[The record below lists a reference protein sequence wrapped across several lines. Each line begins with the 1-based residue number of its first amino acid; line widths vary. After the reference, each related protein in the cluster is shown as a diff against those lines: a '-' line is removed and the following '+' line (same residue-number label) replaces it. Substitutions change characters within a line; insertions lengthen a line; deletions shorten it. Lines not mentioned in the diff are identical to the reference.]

1 MQLSLRILT
10 LQFMEWFTELLTG
23 NSIAHAVL
31 IYAFVIA
38 TGVMLGKIK
47 IAGISLGVTFVLF
60 MGILVGHFG
69 FTVDHTVMHFIK
81 EFGLILFIFSIGL
94 QVGPS
99 FFTSFK
105 KGGMQLNGL
114 AVLLILLGIG
124 VTLSLFYV
132 FSGGISI
139 PMLVGIM
146 QGAVTNTPG
155 LGAAQEALRQLSEAG
170 EISGHIPSIGLGY
183 AVAYPMGVIGV
194 LLSFIILRG
203 IFRVKLDKEEEALKK
218 QTETPETPNWISI
231 KLTNE
236 SLVDCTLSQC
246 QNMIRRQFIASRL
259 FNGKEV
265 IIPSDDTRLRLG
277 DILSIIVNDADEKS
291 VVAFMGKKVDYVWED
306 SENTMVS
313 RRIVVTQSN
322 INGKTIG
329 SLALRSVYGVNITR
343 VHRSGI
349 DLLAR
354 PELYLQVGDRVTVVG
369 SLDAIKKVEKILGNT
384 LKRLNEPH
392 LITIFLGIFVGIL
405 VGSIPIHFPNM
416 PMPAKLGLAGGPL
429 IVAILLGRF
438 GYRLKLITYTTQS
451 ANLMLRE
458 MGISLF
464 LASVGISA
472 GAEFV
477 DTVVSPDGL
486 RWILSGVLI
495 TMIPALTVG
504 IIGRLLKINYF
515 TLIGMIS
522 GSCTNPPALAYSS
535 SIANNDAPAVAYST
549 VYPLTMFLRI
559 ICAQFI
565 ILLFA

>member
-1 MQLSLRILT
+1 MN
-10 LQFMEWFTELLTG
+10 WFTELLTG

-47 IAGISLGVTFVLF
+47 IGGISLGVTFVLF

-105 KGGMQLNGL
+105 KGGMMLNGL
-114 AVLLILLGIG
+114 ACLLILLGIG
-124 VTLSLFYV
+124 VTLSLYYIF
-132 FSGGISI
+132 GGEISI

-170 EISGHIPSIGLGY
+170 ELTGHIPSIGLGY

-194 LLSFIILRG
+194 LLSFIIIRG
-203 IFRVKLDKEEEALKK
+203 IFRIKLDKEEECLSA
-218 QTETPETPNWISI
+218 QRESTETPNWISI
-231 KLTNE
+231 KVTNE

-259 FNGKEV
+259 FTGTEV
-265 IIPSDDTRLRLG
+265 IVPSEETRLRLD

-369 SLDAIKKVEKILGNT
+369 SVDAIKKVEQILGNT

>member
-1 MQLSLRILT
+1 MS
-10 LQFMEWFTELLTG
+10 WFTELLTG

-47 IAGISLGVTFVLF
+47 IGGISLGVTFVLF

-69 FTVDHTVMHFIK
+69 FTVDHTIMHFIK

-114 AVLLILLGIG
+114 ACLLVLLGIA
-124 VTLSLFYV
+124 VTLSLFYI
-132 FSGGISI
+132 FNGDISI

-170 EISGHIPSIGLGY
+170 ELTGPIPSIGLGY

-194 LLSFIILRG
+194 LLSFIIIRG
-203 IFRVKLDKEEEALKK
+203 IFRIKLEKEEESLTSQKGNH
-218 QTETPETPNWISI
+218 EVPNWITI
-231 KLTNE
+231 KVTNE
-236 SLVDCTLSQC
+236 ALVGSTLSAC
-246 QNMIRRQFIASRL
+246 QSMIRRQFIASRL
-259 FNGKEV
+259 FNGNEV
-265 IIPSDDTRLRLG
+265 IIPSDETKLALG
-277 DILSIIVNDADEKS
+277 DILSVIVNTADERS
-291 VVAFMGKKVDYVWED
+291 VTAFLGKKIDYVWED
-306 SENTMVS
+306 SENTMIS
-313 RRIVVTQSN
+313 RRIVVTQGN
-322 INGKTIG
+322 INGRTIG
-329 SLALRSVYGVNITR
+329 SLAFRSLYGVNITR

-369 SLDAIKKVEKILGNT
+369 ALESIKKVEKILGNT

-495 TMIPALTVG
+495 TMVPAITVG

-522 GSCTNPPALAYSS
+522 GSCTNPPALAYSG

>member
-1 MQLSLRILT
+1 
-10 LQFMEWFTELLTG
+10 MEWITELLTG

-38 TGVMLGKIK
+38 TGVLLGKIK
-47 IAGISLGVTFVLF
+47 IGGISLGVTFVLF
-60 MGILVGHFG
+60 MGIVVGHFG
-69 FTVDHTVMHFIK
+69 FTVDHTIMHFIK

-105 KGGMQLNGL
+105 KGGMMLNGL
-114 AVLLILLGIG
+114 ACLLILLGIG

-132 FSGGISI
+132 FHGDISI

-155 LGAAQEALRQLSEAG
+155 LGAAQEALNQLGREEA
-170 EISGHIPSIGLGY
+170 IGLGY

-194 LLSFIILRG
+194 LLTFIILRA
-203 IFRVKLDKEEEALKK
+203 IFRIKLDKEEESLKGQK
-218 QTETPETPNWISI
+218 ENHETPNWITI
-231 KLTNE
+231 KVANE
-236 SLVDCTLSQC
+236 SLVDCTLAQC
-246 QNMIRRQFIASRL
+246 QSMIRRQFIASRL

-265 IIPSDDTRLRLG
+265 IIPSDDTHLALG
-277 DILSIIVNDADEKS
+277 DILSVIVNSDDEKAVTS
-291 VVAFMGKKVDYVWED
+291 FLGKKIDYVWED

-322 INGKTIG
+322 VNGKTIG
-329 SLALRSVYGVNITR
+329 SLAFRTAYGVNITR

-369 SLDAIKKVEKILGNT
+369 SLDAIAKVEKILGNT

-464 LASVGISA
+464 LVSVGISA
-472 GAEFV
+472 GAGFV

-495 TMIPALTVG
+495 TMIPALIVG
-504 IIGRLLKINYF
+504 VVGRLLKLNYF

-522 GSCTNPPALAYSS
+522 GSCTNPPALAYSG

>member
-1 MQLSLRILT
+1 MS
-10 LQFMEWFTELLTG
+10 WFIELLTG

-114 AVLLILLGIG
+114 ACLLVLLGIG
-124 VTLSLFYV
+124 VTLSLFYI
-132 FSGGISI
+132 FNGSISI

-170 EISGHIPSIGLGY
+170 ELVGPIPSIGLGY
-183 AVAYPMGVIGV
+183 AVAYPMGVIGI
-194 LLSFIILRG
+194 LLSFIIIRG
-203 IFRVKLDKEEEALKK
+203 IFRIKLDKEEENLASQK
-218 QTETPETPNWISI
+218 ENHEVPNWITI
-231 KLTNE
+231 KVTNDA
-236 SLVDCTLSQC
+236 LVGCTLSAC
-246 QNMIRRQFIASRL
+246 QSMIRRQFIASRL
-259 FNGKEV
+259 FNGTEV
-265 IIPSDDTRLRLG
+265 IIPSDETKLALG
-277 DILSIIVNDADEKS
+277 DILSVIVNSADERS
-291 VVAFMGKKVDYVWED
+291 VIAFFGKKIDYVWED
-306 SENTMVS
+306 SENTMIS
-313 RRIVVTQSN
+313 RRIVVTQGN

-329 SLALRSVYGVNITR
+329 SLAFRSLYGVNITR

-369 SLDAIKKVEKILGNT
+369 SVDAIKKVETILGNT

-495 TMIPALTVG
+495 TMVPAITVG

>member
-1 MQLSLRILT
+1 MNWL
-10 LQFMEWFTELLTG
+10 TELLTG

-38 TGVMLGKIK
+38 TGVLLGKIK
-47 IAGISLGVTFVLF
+47 IGSVSLGVTFVLF

-69 FTVDHTVMHFIK
+69 FTVDHDIMHFVK

-105 KGGMQLNGL
+105 KGGMMLNGL

-124 VTLSLFYV
+124 VTLSLFGI
-132 FSGGISI
+132 FHGEISI

-170 EISGHIPSIGLGY
+170 ELAGPIPSIGLGY
-183 AVAYPMGVIGV
+183 AVAYPMGVIGI
-194 LLSFIILRG
+194 LLTFIILRFV
-203 IFRVKLDKEEEALKK
+203 FRIKLDKEEASLKEQK
-218 QTETPETPNWISI
+218 ESHETPNWITI
-231 KLTNE
+231 KITND
-236 SLVDCTLSQC
+236 SLIDCTLSQC
-246 QNMIRRQFIASRL
+246 QSMIRRQFIASRL
-259 FNGKEV
+259 FNGNEV
-265 IIPSDDTRLRLG
+265 IIPSDETCLKTG
-277 DILSIIVNDADEKS
+277 DIVSVIVNEADELA
-291 VVAFMGKKVDYVWED
+291 VTAFLGKKIDYVWED

-322 INGKTIG
+322 VNGKTIG
-329 SLALRSVYGVNITR
+329 SLAFRTAYGVNITR

-369 SLDAIKKVEKILGNT
+369 SLEAIGKVEKILGNT

-495 TMIPALTVG
+495 TMVPALIVG
-504 IIGRLLKINYF
+504 VIGRLLKINYF

-522 GSCTNPPALAYSS
+522 GSCTNPPALAYSG

>member
-1 MQLSLRILT
+1 MNWL
-10 LQFMEWFTELLTG
+10 TELLTG

-38 TGVMLGKIK
+38 TGVLLGKIK
-47 IAGISLGVTFVLF
+47 IGSVSLGVTFVLF

-69 FTVDHTVMHFIK
+69 FTVDHDIMHFVK

-105 KGGMQLNGL
+105 KGGMLLNSL
-114 AVLLILLGIG
+114 ACLLILLGIG
-124 VTLSLFYV
+124 VTLSLFYI
-132 FSGGISI
+132 FHGEISI

-170 EISGHIPSIGLGY
+170 ELAGPIPSIGLGY
-183 AVAYPMGVIGV
+183 AVAYPMGVIGI
-194 LLSFIILRG
+194 LLTFIILRFV
-203 IFRVKLDKEEEALKK
+203 FRIKLDKEEASLKAQK
-218 QTETPETPNWISI
+218 ESHETPNWITI
-231 KLTNE
+231 KITNE
-236 SLVDCTLSQC
+236 SLAGCTLATC
-246 QNMIRRQFIASRL
+246 QHMIRRQFIASRL
-259 FNGKEV
+259 FNGNEV
-265 IIPSDDTRLRLG
+265 SIPSDETLLQVG
-277 DILSIIVNDADEKS
+277 DIVSVIVNEADEKA
-291 VVAFMGKKVDYVWED
+291 VTTFLGKKIEYQWED

-322 INGKTIG
+322 INGRTIG

-369 SLDAIKKVEKILGNT
+369 SLEAIGKVEKILGNT

-429 IVAILLGRF
+429 IIAILLGRF

-495 TMIPALTVG
+495 TMVPALIVG

-522 GSCTNPPALAYSS
+522 GSCTNPPALAYSG

>member
-1 MQLSLRILT
+1 
-10 LQFMEWFTELLTG
+10 MEWFTELLTG
-23 NSIAHAVL
+23 NYIAHAVL

-114 AVLLILLGIG
+114 ACLLVLLGIA
-124 VTLSLFYV
+124 VTLSLFYI
-132 FSGGISI
+132 FNGGISI

-170 EISGHIPSIGLGY
+170 ELLGPIPSIGLGY

-203 IFRVKLDKEEEALKK
+203 IFRIKLEKEEETL
-218 QTETPETPNWISI
+218 TSDRETSETPNWISI
-231 KLTNE
+231 KINNE
-236 SLVDCTLSQC
+236 ALVGCSLAQC

-259 FNGKEV
+259 FNGEEV
-265 IIPSDDTRLRLG
+265 IIPSEETCLKLG
-277 DILSIIVNDADEKS
+277 DILSVIVNEADEKS
-291 VVAFMGKKVDYVWED
+291 LVAFLGKKVDYVWED

-322 INGKTIG
+322 VNGKTIG
-329 SLALRSVYGVNITR
+329 SLAFRSLYGVNITR

-369 SLDAIKKVEKILGNT
+369 SVEAIKKVEKILGNT

-495 TMIPALTVG
+495 TMIPAITVG
-504 IIGRLLKINYF
+504 IIGRLMKINYF

-535 SIANNDAPAVAYST
+535 SIASNDAPAVAYST

-559 ICAQFI
+559 VCAQFI

>member
-1 MQLSLRILT
+1 MNWL
-10 LQFMEWFTELLTG
+10 TELLTG

-38 TGVMLGKIK
+38 TGVLLGKIK
-47 IAGISLGVTFVLF
+47 IGSVSLGVTFVLF

-69 FTVDHTVMHFIK
+69 FTVDHDIMHFVK

-105 KGGMQLNGL
+105 KGGMLLNSL
-114 AVLLILLGIG
+114 ACLLILLGIG
-124 VTLSLFYV
+124 VTLSLFYI
-132 FSGGISI
+132 FHGEISI

-170 EISGHIPSIGLGY
+170 ELAGPIPSIGLGY
-183 AVAYPMGVIGV
+183 AVAYPMGVIGI
-194 LLSFIILRG
+194 LLTFIILRFV
-203 IFRVKLDKEEEALKK
+203 FRIKLDKEEASLKAQK
-218 QTETPETPNWISI
+218 ESHETPNWITI
-231 KLTNE
+231 KITNE
-236 SLVDCTLSQC
+236 SLAGCTLATC
-246 QNMIRRQFIASRL
+246 QHMIRRQFIASRL
-259 FNGKEV
+259 FNGNEV
-265 IIPSDDTRLRLG
+265 SIPSDETLLQVG
-277 DILSIIVNDADEKS
+277 DIVSVIVNEADEKA
-291 VVAFMGKKVDYVWED
+291 VTTFLGKKIEYQWED

-322 INGKTIG
+322 INGRTIG

-369 SLDAIKKVEKILGNT
+369 SLEAIGKVEKMLGNT

-495 TMIPALTVG
+495 TMVPALIVG

>member
-1 MQLSLRILT
+1 MNWL
-10 LQFMEWFTELLTG
+10 TELLTG

-38 TGVMLGKIK
+38 TGVLLGKIK
-47 IAGISLGVTFVLF
+47 IGSVSLGVTFVLF

-69 FTVDHTVMHFIK
+69 FTVDHDIMHFVK

-105 KGGMQLNGL
+105 KGGMLLNSL
-114 AVLLILLGIG
+114 ACLLILLGIG
-124 VTLSLFYV
+124 VTLSLFYI
-132 FSGGISI
+132 FHGEISI

-170 EISGHIPSIGLGY
+170 ELAGPIPSIGLGY
-183 AVAYPMGVIGV
+183 AVAYPMGVIGI
-194 LLSFIILRG
+194 LLTFIILRLV
-203 IFRVKLDKEEEALKK
+203 FRIKLDKEEASLKAQK
-218 QTETPETPNWISI
+218 ESHETPNWITI
-231 KLTNE
+231 KITNE
-236 SLVDCTLSQC
+236 SLAGCTLATC
-246 QNMIRRQFIASRL
+246 QHMIRRQFIASRL
-259 FNGKEV
+259 FNGNEV
-265 IIPSDDTRLRLG
+265 SIPSDETLLQVG
-277 DILSIIVNDADEKS
+277 DIVSVIVNEADEKA
-291 VVAFMGKKVDYVWED
+291 VTTFLGKKIEYQWED

-322 INGKTIG
+322 INGRTIG

-369 SLDAIKKVEKILGNT
+369 SLEAIGKVEKMLGNT

-495 TMIPALTVG
+495 TMVPALIVG
-504 IIGRLLKINYF
+504 VIGRLLKINYF

>member
-1 MQLSLRILT
+1 MNWL
-10 LQFMEWFTELLTG
+10 TELLTG

-38 TGVMLGKIK
+38 TGVLLGKIK
-47 IAGISLGVTFVLF
+47 IGSVSLGVTFVLF

-69 FTVDHTVMHFIK
+69 FTVDHDIMHFVK

-105 KGGMQLNGL
+105 KGGMLLNSL
-114 AVLLILLGIG
+114 ACLLILLGIG
-124 VTLSLFYV
+124 VTLSLFYI
-132 FSGGISI
+132 FHGEISI

-170 EISGHIPSIGLGY
+170 ELAGPIPSIGLGY
-183 AVAYPMGVIGV
+183 AVAYPMGVIGI
-194 LLSFIILRG
+194 LLTFIILRLV
-203 IFRVKLDKEEEALKK
+203 FRIKLDKEEASLKAQK
-218 QTETPETPNWISI
+218 ESHETPNWITI
-231 KLTNE
+231 KITNE
-236 SLVDCTLSQC
+236 SLAGCTLATC
-246 QNMIRRQFIASRL
+246 QHMIRRQFIASRL
-259 FNGKEV
+259 FNGNEV
-265 IIPSDDTRLRLG
+265 SIPSDETLLQVG
-277 DILSIIVNDADEKS
+277 DIVSVIVNEADEKA
-291 VVAFMGKKVDYVWED
+291 VTTFLGKKIEYQWED

-322 INGKTIG
+322 INGRTIG

-369 SLDAIKKVEKILGNT
+369 SLEAIGKVEKMLGNT

-495 TMIPALTVG
+495 TMVPALIVG
-504 IIGRLLKINYF
+504 VIGRLLKINYF

-522 GSCTNPPALAYSS
+522 GSCTNPPALAYSG

>member
-1 MQLSLRILT
+1 MNWL
-10 LQFMEWFTELLTG
+10 TELLTG

-38 TGVMLGKIK
+38 TGVLLGKIK
-47 IAGISLGVTFVLF
+47 IGSVSLGVTFVLF

-69 FTVDHTVMHFIK
+69 LTIDPAIMHFVK

-105 KGGMQLNGL
+105 KGGMLLNSL
-114 AVLLILLGIG
+114 ACLLILLGIG
-124 VTLSLFYV
+124 VTLSLFYI
-132 FSGGISI
+132 FHGEISI

-170 EISGHIPSIGLGY
+170 ELAGPIPSIGLGY
-183 AVAYPMGVIGV
+183 AVAYPMGVIGI
-194 LLSFIILRG
+194 LLTFIILRLV
-203 IFRVKLDKEEEALKK
+203 FRIKLDKEEASLKAQK
-218 QTETPETPNWISI
+218 ESHETPNWITI
-231 KLTNE
+231 KITNE
-236 SLVDCTLSQC
+236 SLAGCTLATC
-246 QNMIRRQFIASRL
+246 QHMIRRQFIASRL
-259 FNGKEV
+259 FNGNEV
-265 IIPSDDTRLRLG
+265 SIPSDETLLQVG
-277 DILSIIVNDADEKS
+277 DIVSVIVNEADEKA
-291 VVAFMGKKVDYVWED
+291 VTTFLGKKIEYQWED

-322 INGKTIG
+322 INGRTIG

-369 SLDAIKKVEKILGNT
+369 SLEAIGKVEKMLGNT

-495 TMIPALTVG
+495 TMVPALIVG
-504 IIGRLLKINYF
+504 VIGRLLKINYF

-522 GSCTNPPALAYSS
+522 GSCTNPPALAYSG

>member
-1 MQLSLRILT
+1 M
-10 LQFMEWFTELLTG
+10 
-23 NSIAHAVL
+23 
-31 IYAFVIA
+31 
-38 TGVMLGKIK
+38 
-47 IAGISLGVTFVLF
+47 
-60 MGILVGHFG
+60 
-69 FTVDHTVMHFIK
+69 
-81 EFGLILFIFSIGL
+81 
-94 QVGPS
+94 
-99 FFTSFK
+99 
-105 KGGMQLNGL
+105 
-114 AVLLILLGIG
+114 
-124 VTLSLFYV
+124 
-132 FSGGISI
+132 
-139 PMLVGIM
+139 
-146 QGAVTNTPG
+146 
-155 LGAAQEALRQLSEAG
+155 
-170 EISGHIPSIGLGY
+170 
-183 AVAYPMGVIGV
+183 
-194 LLSFIILRG
+194 
-203 IFRVKLDKEEEALKK
+203 
-218 QTETPETPNWISI
+218 
-231 KLTNE
+231 
-236 SLVDCTLSQC
+236 
-246 QNMIRRQFIASRL
+246 
-259 FNGKEV
+259 
-265 IIPSDDTRLRLG
+265 
-277 DILSIIVNDADEKS
+277 
-291 VVAFMGKKVDYVWED
+291 WED

-369 SLDAIKKVEKILGNT
+369 SVDAIKKVEQILGNT

>member
-1 MQLSLRILT
+1 
-10 LQFMEWFTELLTG
+10 MEWLTSLLTEQ
-23 NSIAHAVL
+23 SIAQSVL
-31 IYAFVIA
+31 LYSFIIA
-38 TGVMLGKIK
+38 TGVSLGKIK
-47 IAGISLGVTFVLF
+47 IGGVSLGVTFVLF
-60 MGILVGHFG
+60 MGILVGHLG
-69 FTVDHTVMHFIK
+69 FTVNHDILHFIK

-105 KGGMQLNGL
+105 KGGMMLNGL
-114 AVLLILLGIG
+114 ACLLVFLGIT
-124 VTLSLFYV
+124 VTVVLYYAF
-132 FSGGISI
+132 GGDISM
-139 PMLVGIM
+139 PMMVGIM

-155 LGAAQEALRQLSEAG
+155 LGAAQEALSQLQDAG
-170 EISGHIPSIGLGY
+170 DLLTPMPSIGLGY
-183 AVAYPMGVIGV
+183 AVAYPMGVIGI
-194 LLSFIILRG
+194 LLTFIILRLV
-203 IFRVKLDKEEEALKK
+203 FRIQLDNEEKQLKEQQGEHQA
-218 QTETPETPNWISI
+218 PDWITI
-231 KLTNE
+231 RITND
-236 SLVDCTLSQC
+236 SLVGLSILQC
-246 QNMIRRQFIASRL
+246 QSMIRRDFVVSRL
-259 FNGKEV
+259 FNGQEV
-265 IIPSDDTRLRLG
+265 IIPSDETTLQYN
-277 DILSIIVNDADEKS
+277 DILSVIVNEKDERA
-291 VVAFMGKKVDYVWED
+291 VIAFLGKKIDYVWED

-313 RRIVVTQSN
+313 RRIVVTQSKV
-322 INGKTIG
+322 NGKTIG
-329 SLALRSVYGVNITR
+329 SLAFRTAYGVNITR

-349 DLLAR
+349 DLLAT

-369 SLDAIKKVEKILGNT
+369 APDAIKRVEKILGNT

-392 LITIFLGIFVGIL
+392 LITIFFGVMLGIL

-472 GAEFV
+472 GGEFV
-477 DTVVSPDGL
+477 ETVVSPDGL
-486 RWILSGVLI
+486 RWILCGVLI
-495 TMIPALTVG
+495 TMVPALIVG
-504 IIGRLLKINYF
+504 VVGRLLKVNYF

-522 GSCTNPPALAYSS
+522 GSCTNPPALAYSGT
-535 SIANNDAPAVAYST
+535 IANNDAPAVAYST

-559 ICAQFI
+559 VCAQLI

>member
-1 MQLSLRILT
+1 MNWL
-10 LQFMEWFTELLTG
+10 TELLTG

-38 TGVMLGKIK
+38 TGVLLGKIK
-47 IAGISLGVTFVLF
+47 IGSVSLGVTFVLF

-69 FTVDHTVMHFIK
+69 FTVDHDIMHFVK

-105 KGGMQLNGL
+105 KGGMLLNGL

-124 VTLSLFYV
+124 VTLSLFGI
-132 FSGGISI
+132 FHGEISI

-170 EISGHIPSIGLGY
+170 ELAGPIPSIGLGY
-183 AVAYPMGVIGV
+183 AVAYPMGVIGI
-194 LLSFIILRG
+194 LLTFIILRFV
-203 IFRVKLDKEEEALKK
+203 FRIKLDKEEASLKEQK
-218 QTETPETPNWISI
+218 ESHETPNWITI
-231 KLTNE
+231 KITND
-236 SLVDCTLSQC
+236 SLIDCTLSQC
-246 QNMIRRQFIASRL
+246 QSMIRRQFIASRL
-259 FNGKEV
+259 YNGTEV
-265 IIPSDDTRLRLG
+265 IIPSDETRLKTG
-277 DILSIIVNDADEKS
+277 DIVSVIVNEADELA
-291 VVAFMGKKVDYVWED
+291 VTAFLGKKIDYVWED

-322 INGKTIG
+322 VNGKTIG
-329 SLALRSVYGVNITR
+329 SLAFRTAYGVNITR

-369 SLDAIKKVEKILGNT
+369 SLEAIGKVEKILGNT

-495 TMIPALTVG
+495 TMVPALIVG
-504 IIGRLLKINYF
+504 VIGRLLKINYF

-522 GSCTNPPALAYSS
+522 GSCTNPPALAYSG

>member
-1 MQLSLRILT
+1 MD
-10 LQFMEWFTELLTG
+10 WFTELLTG

-47 IAGISLGVTFVLF
+47 IGGISLGVTFVLF

-132 FSGGISI
+132 FNGGISI

-203 IFRVKLDKEEEALKK
+203 IFRVKLDKEEEALKS
-218 QTETPETPNWISI
+218 QTETNETPNWISI
-231 KLTNE
+231 KVTNE

-265 IIPSDDTRLRLG
+265 TIPSDDTRLRLG

-313 RRIVVTQSN
+313 RRIVVTQSK
-322 INGKTIG
+322 INGRTIG
-329 SLALRSVYGVNITR
+329 SLAFRSVYGVNITR

-369 SLDAIKKVEKILGNT
+369 SLDAIKKVEQILGNT

>member
-1 MQLSLRILT
+1 MS
-10 LQFMEWFTELLTG
+10 WFTELLTG

-47 IAGISLGVTFVLF
+47 IGGISLGVTFVLF

-69 FTVDHTVMHFIK
+69 FTVDHTIMHFIK

-114 AVLLILLGIG
+114 ACLLVLLGIS
-124 VTLSLFYV
+124 VTLSLFYI
-132 FSGGISI
+132 FNGDISI

-170 EISGHIPSIGLGY
+170 ELTGPIPSIGLGY

-194 LLSFIILRG
+194 LLSFIIIRG
-203 IFRVKLDKEEEALKK
+203 IFRIKLEKEEESLTSHKGNH
-218 QTETPETPNWISI
+218 EVPNWITI
-231 KLTNE
+231 RVTNE
-236 SLVDCTLSQC
+236 ALVGSTLSAC
-246 QNMIRRQFIASRL
+246 QSMIRRQFIASRL
-259 FNGKEV
+259 FNGNEV
-265 IIPSDDTRLRLG
+265 IIPSDETKLALG
-277 DILSIIVNDADEKS
+277 DILSVIVNTADERS
-291 VVAFMGKKVDYVWED
+291 VTAFLGKKIDYVWED
-306 SENTMVS
+306 SENTMIS
-313 RRIVVTQSN
+313 RRIVVTQGN
-322 INGKTIG
+322 INGRTIG
-329 SLALRSVYGVNITR
+329 SLAFRSLYGVNITR

-369 SLDAIKKVEKILGNT
+369 ALESIKKVEKILGNT

-495 TMIPALTVG
+495 TMVPAITVG

-522 GSCTNPPALAYSS
+522 GSCTNPPALAYSG

>member
-1 MQLSLRILT
+1 
-10 LQFMEWFTELLTG
+10 MEWLKNLLTEQ
-23 NSIAHAVL
+23 SIAQSVL
-31 IYAFVIA
+31 LYSFIIA
-38 TGVMLGKIK
+38 TGVSLGKIK
-47 IAGISLGVTFVLF
+47 IGGVSLGVTFVLF
-60 MGILVGHFG
+60 MGILVGHLG
-69 FTVDHTVMHFIK
+69 FSVNPDILHFIK

-105 KGGMQLNGL
+105 KGGMLLNGL
-114 AVLLILLGIG
+114 ACLLILLGIT
-124 VTLSLFYV
+124 VTVMLFYA
-132 FSGGISI
+132 FGGDISM
-139 PMLVGIM
+139 PMMVGIM

-155 LGAAQEALRQLSEAG
+155 LGAAQEALSQLQDAG
-170 EISGHIPSIGLGY
+170 DLLGPVPSIGLGY
-183 AVAYPMGVIGV
+183 AVAYPMGVIGI
-194 LLSFIILRG
+194 LLTFIILRLV
-203 IFRVKLDKEEEALKK
+203 FRIQLDNEEKQLKEQQGEHQA
-218 QTETPETPNWISI
+218 PDWITI
-231 KLTNE
+231 RITND
-236 SLVDCTLSQC
+236 SLVGLSILQC
-246 QNMIRRQFIASRL
+246 QSMIRRDFVVSRL
-259 FNGKEV
+259 YNGNEV
-265 IIPSDDTRLRLG
+265 IIPSDETTLQYN
-277 DILSIIVNDADEKS
+277 DILSVIVNENDERA
-291 VVAFMGKKVDYVWED
+291 VIAFLGKKIDYVWED

-313 RRIVVTQSN
+313 RRIVVTQSKV
-322 INGKTIG
+322 NGKSIG
-329 SLALRSVYGVNITR
+329 SLAFRTAYGVNITR

-349 DLLAR
+349 DLLAT

-369 SLDAIKKVEKILGNT
+369 APDAIKRVEKILGNT

-392 LITIFLGIFVGIL
+392 LITIFFGVMLGIL

-477 DTVVSPDGL
+477 ETVVSPDGL
-486 RWILSGVLI
+486 RWILCGMLI
-495 TMIPALTVG
+495 TMVPALTVG
-504 IIGRLLKINYF
+504 VIGRLLKLNYF

-522 GSCTNPPALAYSS
+522 GSCTNPPALAYSGT
-535 SIANNDAPAVAYST
+535 IANNDAPAVAYST

-559 ICAQFI
+559 VCAQII

>member
-1 MQLSLRILT
+1 
-10 LQFMEWFTELLTG
+10 MEWFTELLTC

-114 AVLLILLGIG
+114 ACLLVLLGIA
-124 VTLSLFYV
+124 VTLSLFYI
-132 FSGGISI
+132 FNGGISI

-170 EISGHIPSIGLGY
+170 ELLGPIPSIGLGY

-203 IFRVKLDKEEEALKK
+203 IFRIKLEKEEETL
-218 QTETPETPNWISI
+218 TSDRETSETPNWISI
-231 KLTNE
+231 KINNE
-236 SLVDCTLSQC
+236 ALVGCSLAQC

-259 FNGKEV
+259 FNGEEV
-265 IIPSDDTRLRLG
+265 IIPSEETCLKLG
-277 DILSIIVNDADEKS
+277 DILSVIVNEADEKS
-291 VVAFMGKKVDYVWED
+291 LVAFLGKKVDYVWED

-322 INGKTIG
+322 VNGKTIG
-329 SLALRSVYGVNITR
+329 SLAFRSLYGVNITR

-369 SLDAIKKVEKILGNT
+369 SVEAIKKVEKILGNT

-486 RWILSGVLI
+486 LWILSGVLI

-504 IIGRLLKINYF
+504 IIGRLMKINYF

-535 SIANNDAPAVAYST
+535 SIASNDAPAVAYST

-559 ICAQFI
+559 VCAQFI

>member
-1 MQLSLRILT
+1 MNWL
-10 LQFMEWFTELLTG
+10 TELLTG

-38 TGVMLGKIK
+38 TGVLLGKIK
-47 IAGISLGVTFVLF
+47 IGSVSLGVTFVLF

-69 FTVDHTVMHFIK
+69 FTVDHDIMHFVK

-105 KGGMQLNGL
+105 KGGMLLNGL

-124 VTLSLFYV
+124 VTLSLFGI
-132 FSGGISI
+132 FHGEISI

-170 EISGHIPSIGLGY
+170 ELAGPIPSIGLGY
-183 AVAYPMGVIGV
+183 AVAYPMGVIGI
-194 LLSFIILRG
+194 LLTFIILRFV
-203 IFRVKLDKEEEALKK
+203 FRIKLDKEEASLKEQK
-218 QTETPETPNWISI
+218 ESHETPNWITI
-231 KLTNE
+231 KITND
-236 SLVDCTLSQC
+236 SLIDCTLSQC
-246 QNMIRRQFIASRL
+246 QSMIRRQFIASRL
-259 FNGKEV
+259 FNGNEV
-265 IIPSDDTRLRLG
+265 IIPSDETRLKTG
-277 DILSIIVNDADEKS
+277 DIVSVIVNEADELA
-291 VVAFMGKKVDYVWED
+291 VTAFLGKKIDYVWED

-322 INGKTIG
+322 VNGKTIG
-329 SLALRSVYGVNITR
+329 SLAFRTAYGVNITR

-369 SLDAIKKVEKILGNT
+369 SLEAIGKVEKILGNT

-405 VGSIPIHFPNM
+405 LGSIPIHFPNM

-495 TMIPALTVG
+495 TMVPALIVG
-504 IIGRLLKINYF
+504 VIGRLLKINYF

-522 GSCTNPPALAYSS
+522 GSCTNPPALAYSG

>member
-1 MQLSLRILT
+1 MDWLV
-10 LQFMEWFTELLTG
+10 ELLTR
-23 NSIAHAVL
+23 SSVAHAVL
-31 IYAFVIA
+31 IYSFVIA
-38 TGVMLGKIK
+38 SGVLLGKIK
-47 IAGISLGVTFVLF
+47 IGGISLGVTFVLF

-69 FTVDHTVMHFIK
+69 VYLNPDLMHFLK

-105 KGGMQLNGL
+105 KGGMLLNGL
-114 AVLLILLGIG
+114 ACLLVALGIG
-124 VTLSLFYV
+124 VTLSLFYI
-132 FSGGISI
+132 FHGDISM

-170 EISGHIPSIGLGY
+170 ELTGPIPSIGLGY

-194 LLSFIILRG
+194 LLSFMILRLL
-203 IFRVKLDKEEEALKK
+203 FRVKLDKEEEALKAQK
-218 QTETPETPNWISI
+218 ETHETPNWISI
-231 KLTNE
+231 QVHNE
-236 SLVDCTLSQC
+236 SLAGCTLLQC
-246 QNMIRRQFIASRL
+246 QDLVRRQFVASRL
-259 FNGKEV
+259 YNGEKV
-265 IIPSDDTRLRLG
+265 IIPSDETPLQVG
-277 DILSIIVNDADEKS
+277 DILSVVVNEADEKA
-291 VVAFMGKKVDYVWED
+291 VTTFLGKKVDYVWED
-306 SENTMVS
+306 SEKEMVS
-313 RRIVVTQSN
+313 RRIVVTQSS

-329 SLALRSVYGVNITR
+329 SLAFRSTYGVNITR

-369 SLDAIKKVEKILGNT
+369 SLEAIGKVEKILGNT

-392 LITIFLGIFVGIL
+392 LIAIFFGICAGIL
-405 VGSIPIHFPNM
+405 VGSMPFHFPNM

-486 RWILSGVLI
+486 LWIACGVLI
-495 TMIPALTVG
+495 TMVPALIVG

-522 GSCTNPPALAYSS
+522 GSCTNPPALAYSG

>member
-1 MQLSLRILT
+1 
-10 LQFMEWFTELLTG
+10 MEWITELLTG

-38 TGVMLGKIK
+38 TGVLLGKIK
-47 IAGISLGVTFVLF
+47 IGGISLGVTFVLF

-69 FTVDHTVMHFIK
+69 FTVDHTIMHFIK

-105 KGGMQLNGL
+105 KGGMMLNGL
-114 AVLLILLGIG
+114 ACLLILLGIG

-132 FSGGISI
+132 FHGDISI

-155 LGAAQEALRQLSEAG
+155 LGAAQEALNQLGRDEA
-170 EISGHIPSIGLGY
+170 IGLGY

-194 LLSFIILRG
+194 LLTFIILRA
-203 IFRVKLDKEEEALKK
+203 IFRIKLEKEEESLKSQK
-218 QTETPETPNWISI
+218 ENHETPNWITI
-231 KLTNE
+231 KVANE
-236 SLVDCTLSQC
+236 SLVDCTLAQC
-246 QNMIRRQFIASRL
+246 QSMIRRQFIASRL

-265 IIPSDDTRLRLG
+265 IIPSDDTHLALG
-277 DILSIIVNDADEKS
+277 DILSVIVNSDDEKAVTS
-291 VVAFMGKKVDYVWED
+291 FLGKKIDYVWED

-322 INGKTIG
+322 VNGKTIG
-329 SLALRSVYGVNITR
+329 SLAFRTAYGVNITR

-369 SLDAIKKVEKILGNT
+369 SLDAIAKVEKILGNT

-472 GAEFV
+472 GAGFV

-495 TMIPALTVG
+495 TMIPALIVG
-504 IIGRLLKINYF
+504 VVGRLLKLNYF

-522 GSCTNPPALAYSS
+522 GSCTNPPALAYSG

>member
-1 MQLSLRILT
+1 MDWLV
-10 LQFMEWFTELLTG
+10 ELLTR
-23 NSIAHAVL
+23 SSVAHAVL
-31 IYAFVIA
+31 IYSFVIA
-38 TGVMLGKIK
+38 SGVLLGKIK
-47 IAGISLGVTFVLF
+47 IGGISLGVTFVLF

-69 FTVDHTVMHFIK
+69 VYLNPDLMHFLK

-105 KGGMQLNGL
+105 KGGMLLNGL
-114 AVLLILLGIG
+114 ACLLVALGIG
-124 VTLSLFYV
+124 VTLSLFYI
-132 FSGGISI
+132 FHGDISM

-170 EISGHIPSIGLGY
+170 ELTGPVPSIGLGY

-194 LLSFIILRG
+194 LLSFMILRLL
-203 IFRVKLDKEEEALKK
+203 FRVKLDKEEDALKAQK
-218 QTETPETPNWISI
+218 ETHETPNWISI
-231 KLTNE
+231 QVHNE
-236 SLVDCTLSQC
+236 SLAGCTLLQC
-246 QNMIRRQFIASRL
+246 QDLVRRQFVASRL
-259 FNGKEV
+259 YNGEKV
-265 IIPSDDTRLRLG
+265 IIPSDETPLQVG
-277 DILSIIVNDADEKS
+277 DILSVVVNEADEKA
-291 VVAFMGKKVDYVWED
+291 VTTFLGKKVDYVWED
-306 SENTMVS
+306 SEKEMVS
-313 RRIVVTQSN
+313 RRIVVTQSS

-329 SLALRSVYGVNITR
+329 SLAFRSTYGVNITR

-369 SLDAIKKVEKILGNT
+369 SLEAIGKVEKILGNT

-392 LITIFLGIFVGIL
+392 LIAIFFGICAGIL
-405 VGSIPIHFPNM
+405 VGSMPFHFPNM

-486 RWILSGVLI
+486 LWIACGVLI
-495 TMIPALTVG
+495 TMVPALIVG

-522 GSCTNPPALAYSS
+522 GSCTNPPALAYSG

>member
-1 MQLSLRILT
+1 
-10 LQFMEWFTELLTG
+10 MEWFTELLTG

-114 AVLLILLGIG
+114 ACLLVLLGIA
-124 VTLSLFYV
+124 VTLSLFYI
-132 FSGGISI
+132 FNGDISI

-170 EISGHIPSIGLGY
+170 ELLGPIPSIGLGY

-203 IFRVKLDKEEEALKK
+203 IFRIKLEKEEETL
-218 QTETPETPNWISI
+218 TSDRETSETPNWISI
-231 KLTNE
+231 KINNE
-236 SLVDCTLSQC
+236 ALVGCSLAQC

-259 FNGKEV
+259 FNGEEV
-265 IIPSDDTRLRLG
+265 IIPSEETCLKLG
-277 DILSIIVNDADEKS
+277 DILSVIVNEADEKS
-291 VVAFMGKKVDYVWED
+291 LVAFLGKKVDYVWED

-322 INGKTIG
+322 VNGKTIG
-329 SLALRSVYGVNITR
+329 SLAFRSLYGVNITR

-369 SLDAIKKVEKILGNT
+369 SVEAIKKVEKILGNT

-486 RWILSGVLI
+486 LWILSGVLI

-504 IIGRLLKINYF
+504 IIGRLMKINYF

-535 SIANNDAPAVAYST
+535 SIASNDAPAVAYST

-559 ICAQFI
+559 VCAQFI

>member
-1 MQLSLRILT
+1 MDWLV
-10 LQFMEWFTELLTG
+10 ELLTR
-23 NSIAHAVL
+23 SSVAHAVL
-31 IYAFVIA
+31 IYSFVIA
-38 TGVMLGKIK
+38 SGVLLGKIK
-47 IAGISLGVTFVLF
+47 IGGISLGVTFVLF

-69 FTVDHTVMHFIK
+69 VNLNPDLMHFLK

-105 KGGMQLNGL
+105 KGGMLLNGL
-114 AVLLILLGIG
+114 ACLLVALGIG
-124 VTLSLFYV
+124 VTLSLFYI
-132 FSGGISI
+132 FHGDISM

-170 EISGHIPSIGLGY
+170 ELTGPIPSIGLGY

-194 LLSFIILRG
+194 LLSFMILRLL
-203 IFRVKLDKEEEALKK
+203 FRVKLDKEEEALKAQK
-218 QTETPETPNWISI
+218 ETHETPNWISI
-231 KLTNE
+231 QVHNE
-236 SLVDCTLSQC
+236 SLAGCTLLQC
-246 QNMIRRQFIASRL
+246 QDLVRRQFVASRL
-259 FNGKEV
+259 YNGEKV
-265 IIPSDDTRLRLG
+265 IIPSDETPLQVG
-277 DILSIIVNDADEKS
+277 DILSVVVNEADEKA
-291 VVAFMGKKVDYVWED
+291 VTTFLGKKVDYVWED
-306 SENTMVS
+306 SEKEMVS
-313 RRIVVTQSN
+313 RRIVVTQSS

-329 SLALRSVYGVNITR
+329 SLAFRSTYGVNITR

-369 SLDAIKKVEKILGNT
+369 SLEAIGKVEKILGNT

-392 LITIFLGIFVGIL
+392 LIAIFFGICAGIL
-405 VGSIPIHFPNM
+405 VGSMPFHFPNM

-486 RWILSGVLI
+486 LWIACGVLI
-495 TMIPALTVG
+495 TMLPALIVG

>member
-1 MQLSLRILT
+1 MS
-10 LQFMEWFTELLTG
+10 WFTELLTG

-47 IAGISLGVTFVLF
+47 IGGISLGVTFVLF

-69 FTVDHTVMHFIK
+69 FTVDHTIMHFIK

-114 AVLLILLGIG
+114 ACLLVLLGIA
-124 VTLSLFYV
+124 VTLSLFYI
-132 FSGGISI
+132 FNGDISI

-170 EISGHIPSIGLGY
+170 ELTGPIPSIGLGY

-194 LLSFIILRG
+194 LLSFIIIRG
-203 IFRVKLDKEEEALKK
+203 IFRIKLEKEEESLISQKGNH
-218 QTETPETPNWISI
+218 EVPNWITI
-231 KLTNE
+231 RVTNE
-236 SLVDCTLSQC
+236 ALVGSTLSAC
-246 QNMIRRQFIASRL
+246 QSMIRRQFIASRL
-259 FNGKEV
+259 FNGTEV
-265 IIPSDDTRLRLG
+265 IIPSDETKLALG
-277 DILSIIVNDADEKS
+277 DVLSVIVNTADERS
-291 VVAFMGKKVDYVWED
+291 VTAFLGKKIDYVWED
-306 SENTMVS
+306 SENTMIS
-313 RRIVVTQSN
+313 RRIVVTQGN
-322 INGKTIG
+322 INGRTIG
-329 SLALRSVYGVNITR
+329 SLAFRSLYGVNITR

-369 SLDAIKKVEKILGNT
+369 ALESIKKVEKILGNT

-495 TMIPALTVG
+495 TMVPAITVG

-522 GSCTNPPALAYSS
+522 GSCTNPPALAYSG

>member
-1 MQLSLRILT
+1 MD
-10 LQFMEWFTELLTG
+10 WFTELLTG

-47 IAGISLGVTFVLF
+47 IGGISLGVTFVLF

-132 FSGGISI
+132 FNGGISI

-203 IFRVKLDKEEEALKK
+203 IFRVKLDKEEEALKS
-218 QTETPETPNWISI
+218 QTETNETPNWISI
-231 KLTNE
+231 KVTNE

-277 DILSIIVNDADEKS
+277 DIISIIVNDADEKS

-313 RRIVVTQSN
+313 RRIVVTQSK
-322 INGKTIG
+322 INGRTIG
-329 SLALRSVYGVNITR
+329 SLAFRSVYGVNITR

-369 SLDAIKKVEKILGNT
+369 SLDAIKKVEQILGNT

-504 IIGRLLKINYF
+504 VIGRLLKINYF

>member
-1 MQLSLRILT
+1 MS
-10 LQFMEWFTELLTG
+10 WFTELLTG

-47 IAGISLGVTFVLF
+47 IGGISLGVTFVLF

-69 FTVDHTVMHFIK
+69 FTVDHTIMHFIK

-114 AVLLILLGIG
+114 ACLLVLLGIA
-124 VTLSLFYV
+124 VTLSLFYI
-132 FSGGISI
+132 FNGDISI

-203 IFRVKLDKEEEALKK
+203 IFRVKLDKEEEALKS
-218 QTETPETPNWISI
+218 QTETNETPNWISI
-231 KLTNE
+231 KVTNE

-313 RRIVVTQSN
+313 RRIVVTQSK
-322 INGKTIG
+322 INGRTIG
-329 SLALRSVYGVNITR
+329 SLAFRSVYGVNITR

-369 SLDAIKKVEKILGNT
+369 ALESIKKVEKILGNT

-495 TMIPALTVG
+495 TMVPAITVG

-522 GSCTNPPALAYSS
+522 GSCTNPPALAYSG

>member
-1 MQLSLRILT
+1 
-10 LQFMEWFTELLTG
+10 
-23 NSIAHAVL
+23 
-31 IYAFVIA
+31 
-38 TGVMLGKIK
+38 
-47 IAGISLGVTFVLF
+47 
-60 MGILVGHFG
+60 
-69 FTVDHTVMHFIK
+69 
-81 EFGLILFIFSIGL
+81 
-94 QVGPS
+94 
-99 FFTSFK
+99 
-105 KGGMQLNGL
+105 
-114 AVLLILLGIG
+114 
-124 VTLSLFYV
+124 
-132 FSGGISI
+132 
-139 PMLVGIM
+139 MLVGIM

-170 EISGHIPSIGLGY
+170 ELTGNIPSIGLGY

-194 LLSFIILRG
+194 LLSFIIIRG
-203 IFRVKLDKEEEALKK
+203 IFRVKLDKEEESLNA
-218 QTETPETPNWISI
+218 QRESTETPNWISI
-231 KLTNE
+231 KVTNE

-259 FNGKEV
+259 FTGTEV
-265 IIPSDDTRLRLG
+265 IVPSEETRLRLG

-369 SLDAIKKVEKILGNT
+369 SVEAIKKVEQILGNT

-504 IIGRLLKINYF
+504 VIGRLLKLNYF

>member
-1 MQLSLRILT
+1 MS
-10 LQFMEWFTELLTG
+10 WFTELLTG

-69 FTVDHTVMHFIK
+69 FTVDHTIMHFIK

-114 AVLLILLGIG
+114 ACLLVLLGIG
-124 VTLSLFYV
+124 VTLSLFYI
-132 FSGGISI
+132 FNGSISI

-170 EISGHIPSIGLGY
+170 ELVGPIPSIGLGY

-203 IFRVKLDKEEEALKK
+203 IFRVKLEKEEEALKS
-218 QTETPETPNWISI
+218 QTETNETPNWISI
-231 KLTNE
+231 KITNE

-265 IIPSDDTRLRLG
+265 IIPSEETRLRLG
-277 DILSIIVNDADEKS
+277 DILSVIVNDADERS

-322 INGKTIG
+322 INGRTIG

-369 SLDAIKKVEKILGNT
+369 SVDAIKKVETILGNT

-495 TMIPALTVG
+495 TMLPAITVG

-522 GSCTNPPALAYSS
+522 GSCTNPPALAYSG

>member
-1 MQLSLRILT
+1 MDWLV
-10 LQFMEWFTELLTG
+10 ELLTR
-23 NSIAHAVL
+23 SSVAHAVL
-31 IYAFVIA
+31 IYSFVIA
-38 TGVMLGKIK
+38 SGVLLGKIK
-47 IAGISLGVTFVLF
+47 IGGISLGVTFVLF

-69 FTVDHTVMHFIK
+69 VYLNPDLMHFLK

-105 KGGMQLNGL
+105 KGGMLLNGL
-114 AVLLILLGIG
+114 ACLLVALGIG
-124 VTLSLFYV
+124 VTLSLFYI
-132 FSGGISI
+132 FHGDISM

-170 EISGHIPSIGLGY
+170 ELTGPIPSIGLGY

-194 LLSFIILRG
+194 LLSFMILRL
-203 IFRVKLDKEEEALKK
+203 IFRVKLDKEEEALKAQK
-218 QTETPETPNWISI
+218 ETHETPNWISI
-231 KLTNE
+231 QVHNE
-236 SLVDCTLSQC
+236 SLAGCTLLQC
-246 QNMIRRQFIASRL
+246 QDLVRRQFVASRL
-259 FNGKEV
+259 YNGEKV
-265 IIPSDDTRLRLG
+265 IIPSDETPLQVG
-277 DILSIIVNDADEKS
+277 DILSVVVNEADEKA
-291 VVAFMGKKVDYVWED
+291 VTTFLGKKVDYVWED
-306 SENTMVS
+306 SEKEMVS
-313 RRIVVTQSN
+313 RRIVVTQSS

-329 SLALRSVYGVNITR
+329 SLAFRSTYGVNITR

-369 SLDAIKKVEKILGNT
+369 SLEAIGKVEKILGNT

-392 LITIFLGIFVGIL
+392 LIAIFFGICAGIL
-405 VGSIPIHFPNM
+405 VGSMPFHFPNM

-486 RWILSGVLI
+486 LWIACGVLI
-495 TMIPALTVG
+495 TMLPALIVG

-522 GSCTNPPALAYSS
+522 GSCTNPPALAYSG

>member
-1 MQLSLRILT
+1 MS
-10 LQFMEWFTELLTG
+10 WFIELLTG

-69 FTVDHTVMHFIK
+69 FTVDHTIMHFIK

-114 AVLLILLGIG
+114 ACLLVLLGIG
-124 VTLSLFYV
+124 VTLSLFYI
-132 FSGGISI
+132 FNGSISI

-170 EISGHIPSIGLGY
+170 ELVGPIPSIGLGY

-203 IFRVKLDKEEEALKK
+203 IFRVKLEKEEEALKS
-218 QTETPETPNWISI
+218 QTETNETPNWISI
-231 KLTNE
+231 KITNE

-265 IIPSDDTRLRLG
+265 IIPSEETRLRLG
-277 DILSIIVNDADEKS
+277 DILSVIVNDADERS

-322 INGKTIG
+322 INGRTIG

-369 SLDAIKKVEKILGNT
+369 SVDAIKKVETILGNT

-495 TMIPALTVG
+495 TMLPAITVG

-522 GSCTNPPALAYSS
+522 GSCTNPPALAYSG